1 MLKEAQLL
9 INDPLWCVGTAL
21 YWGEGGKTQQLVRI
35 SNSDAFV
42 LKIMMRYFI
51 EICNVPMSKFR
62 GHVHAY
68 QHSEVSKIEAYWSNI
83 TNIPVSSVFKTYT
96 KPSSA
101 SKHKR
106 NTFTE
111 WHYWYICPGHKFI
124 LAHYGM
130 DRILK
135 RNKI

>member
-1 MLKEAQLL
+1 M
-9 INDPLWCVGTAL
+9 WCVGTAL

-83 TNIPVSSVFKTYT
+83 TNIPVSQFFKTYT

-106 NTFTE
+106 NTLPNGTIGIYALDTNLFWRIMGWIEFLKETK
-111 WHYWYICPGHKFI
+111 Y
-124 LAHYGM
+124 
-130 DRILK
+130 DRDT
-135 RNKI
+135 RNRNW